1 MDQITQLYSDLFWPL
16 QGRRMWQG
24 QIHNV
29 HNGTKANHFFAVPPA
44 HHTKLSKKSVL
55 VLLVHTLFSV
65 RRVWSIASQFI
76 KTGLRNL
83 SFLHIPHYDF
93 WRKPCLTQEYS
104 LEATAFICTCAVH
117 VLHSVPWLVSP
128 IIQLHPKNTEAGLF
142 SPYVLSTYKM
152 FLKILT
158 RHMH

>member
-1 MDQITQLYSDLFWPL
+1 M
-16 QGRRMWQG
+16 
-24 QIHNV
+24 
-29 HNGTKANHFFAVPPA
+29 
-44 HHTKLSKKSVL
+44 
-55 VLLVHTLFSV
+55 
-65 RRVWSIASQFI
+65 
-76 KTGLRNL
+76 
-83 SFLHIPHYDF
+83 
-93 WRKPCLTQEYS
+93 QEYS

-128 IIQLHPKNTEAGLF
+128 IIQLHPKISEAGLF